1 MSGRPL
7 RVVLADDEP
16 LALERLV
23 LAFRD
28 IDDVEVVGQAGS
40 GPEALEAIGRL
51 LPDLVV
57 LDIQMPGRSGL
68 GVAAALIGPDRPE
81 VIFLTAFDQHAID
94 AFDVE
99 AADYLLK
106 PLRLDRLRRAVER
119 ARQRLDRRAPAP
131 SPATGTAAEPWMAA
145 DGAAFWV
152 HGRDGLK
159 RIPFTAVDWIEAARD
174 YVLLHGDG
182 GAPLLRATMTALE
195 ASLPEAA
202 FLRVHRSA
210 LVRPGAVTGLQP
222 LGRGGAAL
230 ILRNGQA
237 VPVGPSYL
245 PAVRIRFGG
254 SAQ

>member
-1 MSGRPL
+1 MSARSL
-7 RVVLADDEP
+7 RVLLADDEP
-16 LALERLV
+16 LALERLAF
-23 LAFRD
+23 AFRD

-40 GPEALEAIGRL
+40 GPEALEAIRRL
-51 LPDLVV
+51 RPDLVV

-68 GVAAALIGPDRPE
+68 GVAAALAGPDRPE
-81 VIFLTAFDQHAID
+81 VIFLTAFDQHAVD

-119 ARQRLDRRAPAP
+119 ARQRRDLRAPVAP
-131 SPATGTAAEPWMAA
+131 PTAETASAAPWMAA

-152 HGRDGLK
+152 HGRDGLR
-159 RIPFTAVDWIEAARD
+159 RIPFAAVDWIGAARD

-195 ASLPEAA
+195 TSLPEAA

-230 ILRNGQA
+230 ILRSGEA

-245 PAVRIRFGG
+245 PAVRVRFGG
-254 SAQ
+254 G